1 MWNRLTHYV
10 QQHSKKSGFTVV
22 ELMVTITIVVL
33 VTGVVLVQYSSFNS
47 SVLLTSQAYKTAFDF
62 REAQS
67 LAISSRGRG
76 TNNTFREEYGLYF
89 NMSARNQYLLFQDV
103 GNTIVPAR
111 YNFGEEIGSPTIIDP
126 RFEISLMCVSAS
138 AVSECDGTTTDVS
151 TLSVSFERPDF
162 DAAFYATGTGVP
174 ASIQTALIYITS
186 ISDDTASKIVRISTS
201 GQISVAN
208 LP

>member
-1 MWNRLTHYV
+1 MGSPISNNIRQGL
-10 QQHSKKSGFTVV
+10 KKSGFTVV

-47 SVLLTSQAYKTAFDF
+47 SVLLTSQAYKTAFDL

-89 NMSARNQYLLFQDV
+89 NTGAKSQYILFQDV
-103 GNTIVPAR
+103 GDIDRPAR
-111 YNFGEEIGSPTIIDP
+111 FNAGEQIGAPTIIDP
-126 RFEISLMCVSAS
+126 RFEISGICVSAS
-138 AVSECDGTTTDVS
+138 AVSVCDGNTTDVS
-151 TLSVSFERPDF
+151 NLAVSFERPDF
-162 DAAFYATGTGVP
+162 DAAFYAPGLGVP